1 VSAPRLVALSFHR
14 SFGGALFARRTVVAA
29 TVLLSLVRPAPAFA
43 QVDDPGPAPKFR
55 LRIGPLTVDPSINLT
70 NIGYDNNVFDAPTTV
85 EPKGDF
91 TFTVTPAA
99 KLRVPIFRSVVTAR
113 VTEDLI
119 WYQTYATERA
129 ANNAVTLG
137 WRMPFNHVS
146 FTVNAHR
153 LSVKDRPGFEI
164 TDRVQRTENGYDAL
178 VEYRIMPKTFLG
190 VTAQRASTD
199 YGDNPVINGVD
210 YAHEFT
216 RVTSGGGA
224 TLRYQLTPI
233 TSVSLVATRTED
245 RFEFSTLR
253 DSNSTVASAVIA
265 FDPLGILSGSA
276 TIGYTFFSTLT
287 ADVPRFEG
295 VTGSVNASYRLLGNM
310 QIGVTAVRSVE
321 YSYDI
326 NEPYYLQ
333 TGFGGSLTRSVIG
346 PLDAMVRGG
355 LYHLAYHDREGIV
368 LAVPNRDD
376 SVYSYGLGA
385 GYHLGKG
392 VRLGFNIDE
401 SRRDSAVPSA
411 RYAGL
416 RFGSSVTYAF

>member
-1 VSAPRLVALSFHR
+1 
-14 SFGGALFARRTVVAA
+14 
-29 TVLLSLVRPAPAFA
+29 
-43 QVDDPGPAPKFR
+43 
-55 LRIGPLTVDPSINLT
+55 LT
-70 NIGYDNNVFDAPTTV
+70 NIGYDNNVFYAPTNV

-99 KLRVPIFRSVVTAR
+99 KLRMPIFRSVVTAR

-119 WYQTYATERA
+119 WYQTYASERA
-129 ANNAVTLG
+129 ANSGLNVG

-153 LSVKDRPGFEI
+153 LNVKDRPGYEI
-164 TDRVQRTENGYDAL
+164 TQRLQRTENGYDAL
-178 VEYRIMPKTFLG
+178 VEYRIRPKTFLG
-190 VTAQRASTD
+190 VTAQRVSTR
-199 YGDNPVINGVD
+199 YNDNPVINGVD
-210 YAHEFT
+210 YAHEFN
-216 RVTSGGGA
+216 RVTAGGGA

-253 DSNSTVASAVIA
+253 NSNSTAASAVIA
-265 FDPLGILSGSA
+265 FDPLGILSGTA
-276 TIGYTFFSTLT
+276 TIGYTVFSTLT
-287 ADVPRFEG
+287 ADLPGFEG
-295 VTGSVNASYRLLGNM
+295 PTGAINVSYRLLGNM
-310 QIGVTAVRSVE
+310 RIGITAVRSIE

-333 TGFGGSLTRSVIG
+333 TGFGGSLTRSVVG
-346 PLDAMVRGG
+346 PLDLMVRGG
-355 LYHLAYHDREGIV
+355 VYNLAYRDRERIV
-368 LAVPNRDD
+368 TAVPNRVD
-376 SVYSYGLGA
+376 SVYSYGLGV

-392 VRLGFNIDE
+392 VRVGFNLDE
-401 SRRDSAVPSA
+401 SRRDSAIPGA